1 MTVTDRLLPI
11 VIAMLSVAG
20 VFVGFNG
27 DGGLHKV
34 LLIFCGMV
42 HGFLIDYV
50 FTGDKS

>member
-1 MTVTDRLLPI
+1 MSVTDRLLPI

-34 LLIFCGMV
+34 LLIFCGIV
-42 HGFLIDYV
+42 FGFLIDYI
-50 FTGDKS
+50 FKGE

>member
-11 VIAMLSVAG
+11 IIAMLSVAG
-20 VFVGFNG
+20 VFGGFSG

-42 HGFLIDYV
+42 FGFLVDYI
-50 FTGDKS
+50 FKGE